1 MEIELSESRA
11 RFVEEQVA
19 AGEYDSVSEYI
30 RELVRA
36 DQKRQAKQQLEQVL
50 VSTMDSGNPMD
61 VTAGMVEQVRQRLQ
75 GRALKR

>member
-1 MEIELSESRA
+1 MEIELSESMA

-19 AGEYDSVSEYI
+19 AGEYDSASEYI
-30 RELVRA
+30 RDLVRA

-50 VSTMDSGNPMD
+50 VSTMNSGNPMD
-61 VTAGMVEQVRQRLQ
+61 VTVDMVEQARQRLQ

>member
-1 MEIELSESRA
+1 MEIELSESMA

-50 VSTMDSGNPMD
+50 LSAMDLGNPMD
-61 VTAGMVEQVRQRLQ
+61 VAADKLEQARQRLQ